1 MENENLAPVLSGDAD
16 QYLRD
21 AILTETPTTAA
32 PGAGAPAL
40 VPSWATVPTA
50 PTYQPAPQPTYQP
63 QNNWQQPPAPVS
75 SNPYGLPDDQ
85 YATYQDALPVITQ
98 VLKAEMQPLID
109 HIRMGQQTQEQQFV
123 GQVRHAVGN
132 FDAMVNDPRWNGYLD
147 SKMPGSPFSYR
158 DALGHAHA
166 SRDLGSMKSLFDTFS
181 SGIGQAPAQALV
193 AQGYPPTA
201 IQPATNQNPSHQVSE
216 PPKLK
221 WSTYQKASLAYQK
234 GQLSRDEHMKV
245 RAVYDPAISSGH
257 IAYDQ

>member
-1 MENENLAPVLSGDAD
+1 MENENLAPVLSGAAD
-16 QYLRD
+16 QYLRE
-21 AILTETPTTAA
+21 AVLAPETQA
-32 PGAGAPAL
+32 PAQQVPGAPAPT
-40 VPSWATVPTA
+40 PSWAAIPQTPV
-50 PTYQPAPQPTYQP
+50 YQPQPVYQA
-63 QNNWQQPPAPVS
+63 QNNWQQPPHAPVS

-109 HIRMGQQTQEQQFV
+109 QIRMGQQTQEQQFV
-123 GQVRHAVGN
+123 GQVRNAVGN
-132 FDAMVNDPRWNGYLD
+132 FDQMVNDPRWNGYLD

-181 SGIGQAPAQALV
+181 SGIGQAPAQAPV

-201 IQPATNQNPSHQVSE
+201 IQPTTNQNPSHQVSE

-221 WSTYQKASLAYQK
+221 WSTYIKASTAYQK
-234 GQLSRDEHMKV
+234 GQLTREEHKKV
-245 RAVYDPAISSGH
+245 CAVYDPAIASGH